1 MKYKLLVAEDELI
14 ERKMLC
20 KTLHKHLGEQCT
32 ILETKNGRE
41 AMEVFERESPHIVI
55 LDIEMPGI
63 NGLEVA
69 RRIRQSQ
76 KPCVILFLT
85 GFDKFSYAKQAISVR
100 ALDYLL
106 KPYNEKELI
115 LSVEEA
121 IRYASH
127 FAQQQQPPLPPQP
140 QNVEAE
146 KAEENVEADR
156 ISLVREHI
164 RDFIE
169 AHYMEELSMQDV
181 ARAMGYSDAYFC
193 KLFKQCFHVNFST
206 CLSEYRVEKAKR
218 MMENPRINV
227 KDISTACGYSDSNYF
242 ARVFKRITGQ
252 TPSEY
257 RMRIIENSLKNS

>member
-20 KTLHKHLGEQCT
+20 KTLHKHLGELCT
-32 ILETKNGRE
+32 IYETKNGRE
-41 AMEVFERESPHIVI
+41 AIETFQRECPHIAI

-69 RRIRQSQ
+69 RTIRQSQ
-76 KPCVILFLT
+76 KPCAILFLT

-106 KPYNEKELI
+106 KPYDEKELI

-121 IRYASH
+121 IQYASH
-127 FAQQQQPPLPPQP
+127 FAEQPLPPMDMT
-140 QNVEAE
+140 EHTE
-146 KAEENVEADR
+146 KAEATVEDAR
-156 ISLVREHI
+156 LSLVREDI
-164 RDFIE
+164 RAFIE
-169 AHYMEELSMQDV
+169 AHYMEELSMQHV
-181 ARAMGYSDAYFC
+181 AKAMGYSDAYFC
-193 KLFKQCFHVNFST
+193 KLFKQCFHMNFST
-206 CLSEYRVEKAKR
+206 CLNQYRVEKAKE
-218 MMENPRINV
+218 MMKNPRINV
-227 KDISTACGYSDSNYF
+227 KDISVACGYSDSNYF

-257 RMRIIENSLKNS
+257 RVGILAKAHKE